1 MKQWFLTMVQYCV
14 SSANCVYLFLNRLPT
29 IILRLNFEHSCG
41 HLQLS
46 VHNIRLPK
54 QSTVGDVINELK
66 GKVRL
71 VLPLTCQYILFYFDS
86 ALCNSCISMD
96 FWMLVML
103 L

>member
-1 MKQWFLTMVQYCV
+1 VKQWFFTMVQYCV
-14 SSANCVYLFLNRLPT
+14 SSANCVYIMGFIDYLC
-29 IILRLNFEHSCG
+29 IILPLNFEHSCG

-71 VLPLTCQYILFYFDS
+71 VLPLTCQYILFYVDS
-86 ALCNSCISMD
+86 ACNSCISMD
-96 FWMLVML
+96 FWILVML